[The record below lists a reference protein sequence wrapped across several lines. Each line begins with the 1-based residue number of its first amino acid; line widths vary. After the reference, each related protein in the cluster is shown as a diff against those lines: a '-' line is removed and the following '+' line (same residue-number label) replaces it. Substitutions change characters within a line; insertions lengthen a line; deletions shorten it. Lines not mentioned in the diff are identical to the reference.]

1 MGDAYKIYR
10 KAGKKLNYP
19 EYVEGVRWI
28 GIGSPVYDPFSEV
41 EDMFSMHVEVAGT
54 GFYIKNKPYVVTCY
68 HVISDT
74 LGQIEIQNIKNQKKD
89 ELIDPKKEQLKILM
103 VGCIQEVHRAAVV
116 AVDVKHDLALLELQA
131 TDEVKK
137 MEASKG
143 FELAKSYPKIGE
155 RVGYCG
161 YPRGNVVNTDSKHP
175 TYAEGAV
182 GSFPQK
188 TKDINKIQISGSV
201 IGGFSGSPIF
211 SRYRQKIVYG
221 MVYCGICVDAKD
233 DSEIFYGVSY
243 EHINN
248 LLNCF

>member
-1 MGDAYKIYR
+1 MADSYKIYR
-10 KAGKKLNYP
+10 KAGKKTDYP
-19 EYVEGVRWI
+19 EYIEGVRWI
-28 GIGSPVYDPFSEV
+28 GIGSPLYNPFSDV
-41 EDMFSMHVEVAGT
+41 EDMFEMHVYVAGT

-74 LGQIEIQNIKNQKKD
+74 LDQIEIQNTSEHKKD
-89 ELIDPKKEQLKILM
+89 ELVDSKKGQLKILM
-103 VGCIQEVHRAAVV
+103 VGCIQDTHRAAVV
-116 AVDVKHDLALLELQA
+116 AVDVKHDLALLELQ
-131 TDEVKK
+131 TSEEVKK

-161 YPRGNVVNTDSKHP
+161 YPRGNVVNKDSKHP

-182 GSFPQK
+182 GSFTQK

-211 SRYRQKIVYG
+211 SRYKQKIVYG
-221 MVYCGICVDAKD
+221 MAYCGISDDGKD
-233 DSEIFYGVSY
+233 DSEIFYGVGY
-243 EHINN
+243 EHIAN
-248 LLNCF
+248 LLKCF